1 MRRIPLAVLI
11 SALFATAAIAGGPE
25 HDASHH
31 RGDISKINRSIQ
43 VGDGETAGDIESVNG
58 SITIGDNANVET
70 AETVNGSVR
79 IGANGQAEALE
90 TVNGSINVGA
100 KTVVQEGI
108 ETVNGAITLG
118 DDAASLDKIETVNGR
133 IELGARA
140 QAGAGIELVN
150 GDVELKN
157 AARVTGDIV
166 VRKPNNPGWFSKQSK
181 TPRVIL
187 GPNAV
192 VNGNLVFEREV
203 ELYMHTT
210 AKITGKQN
218 GPLAGGKVYTFS
230 GDAPNT

>member
-11 SALFATAAIAGGPE
+11 SALFATAALAGGPE
-25 HDASHH
+25 HDGAHH
-31 RGDISKINRSIQ
+31 RGDISKVNRSIQ
-43 VGDGETAGDIESVNG
+43 IGDGERAGDVESVNG
-58 SITIGDNANVET
+58 SITIGDDAVVEN

-79 IGANGQAEALE
+79 IGANGQAESLE
-90 TVNGSINVGA
+90 TVNGSITVGA

-150 GDVELKN
+150 GDVELKRD
-157 AARVTGDIV
+157 ARVTGDIV
-166 VRKPNNPGWFSKQSK
+166 VRKPHNPGWFSRQSK

-192 VNGNLVFEREV
+192 VDGDLVFEREV
-203 ELYMHTT
+203 ELHMHSS
-210 AKITGKQN
+210 AKVTGKQH
-218 GPLAGGKVYTFS
+218 GPLAGGKVHTFS
-230 GDAPNT
+230 GDTPNG